1 MKKIAVI
8 GAGVVG
14 INCLLRLIDE
24 RDSDTELT
32 WIYDSDVNIFGI
44 GESTTPDLPSQISHT
59 TTLVAP
65 HFKKYFDA
73 TIKFGNK
80 FVGWG
85 KKRNF
90 IRWLDP
96 HSVGMHFDTRYFSE
110 FFLDYLPKFTSNLSL
125 RDESIKDIKF
135 TPDGVYLSSSKSE
148 LYQQRFDFVV
158 DCTGGKSL
166 LNDNY
171 YFDSKFVSVNTV
183 LALRLPEPA
192 DWGCTITYAH
202 QNGWMFGI
210 PLQSRRTFGYTYNDN
225 ITTEEEAL
233 KDFRTIIPEALGYP
247 YKKFKWTPKL
257 SKYMVH
263 HSGRYIRNGNAIGF
277 IDPLESLAGMYYDY
291 MSDKICDYVLD
302 GNPNDQD
309 LVNHL
314 NDWYYETVVDDW
326 YKNAAWMYNFGSKYD
341 SPFWRTIV
349 KDSRDLLN
357 NKDIMDF
364 SILNKDQNFTDDFY
378 NIIANDPKLTE
389 DFIYGRIHEYIG
401 HDLPNFAGNY
411 KDFVECA
418 HGFGADYGDK
428 FPLLVPHVDLNE
440 VHGELTFD
448 IRSIK

>member
-1 MKKIAVI
+1 MCI
-8 GAGVVG
+8 
-14 INCLLRLIDE
+14 
-24 RDSDTELT
+24 RDS
-32 WIYDSDVNIFGI
+32 
-44 GESTTPDLPSQISHT
+44 
-59 TTLVAP
+59 
-65 HFKKYFDA
+65 
-73 TIKFGNK
+73 
-80 FVGWG
+80 
-85 KKRNF
+85 
-90 IRWLDP
+90 
-96 HSVGMHFDTRYFSE
+96 
-110 FFLDYLPKFTSNLSL
+110 
-125 RDESIKDIKF
+125 
-135 TPDGVYLSSSKSE
+135 
-148 LYQQRFDFVV
+148 
-158 DCTGGKSL
+158 
-166 LNDNY
+166 
-171 YFDSKFVSVNTV
+171 
-183 LALRLPEPA
+183 
-192 DWGCTITYAH
+192 
-202 QNGWMFGI
+202 
-210 PLQSRRTFGYTYNDN
+210 

-247 YKKFKWTPKL
+247 YKKFKWTPRL

-357 NKDIMDF
+357 NKDIMNF

-378 NIIANDPKLTE
+378 NIIANDPKLTQ
-389 DFIYGRIHEYIG
+389 DFIYGKIHDYIG

-418 HGFGADYGDK
+418 HGFGADYADK